1 MSDKNKKGG
10 NQRKK
15 KEKHSSTPDT
25 SIISNFQL
33 KLFYSTRSGAWQC
46 PTDQQ
51 LHVQN
56 KIANEAVLNAIE
68 EFKTLKKTNPIEPEI
83 LLPASQSTK
92 LLKPPFNCSK

>member
-1 MSDKNKKGG
+1 MKVT
-10 NQRKK
+10 
-15 KEKHSSTPDT
+15 SSG
-25 SIISNFQL
+25 FQL
-33 KLFYSTRSGAWQC
+33 PQTSRYGAWHC

-56 KIANEAVLNAIE
+56 KSANEAVLDAIE
-68 EFKTLKKTNPIEPEI
+68 EFKTVKKTNPIEPEI